1 MKPTNTTAQAQ
12 RDPLMTLLS
21 TMGSGGIER
30 QEARGQQELVN
41 SASLPT
47 ECNGREALEAAGV
60 KFGEP
65 YKDDPLF
72 CDAVLPEGWKKRAT
86 DHSMWS
92 DLVDAKGRVR
102 AKIFYKAAHYDRRAD
117 MYVERRFSFSAH
129 HNGSDKDHYAC
140 VITDCGK
147 PLHTVGETLRSD
159 FNARDGIEKKAEA
172 WLYERF
178 PDWQS
183 VSAYWD

>member
-47 ECNGREALEAAGV
+47 ECRGRDALEAAGV

-65 YKDDPLF
+65 YKDDALF
-72 CDAVLPEGWKKRAT
+72 CDAVLPDGWKKRAT

-92 DLVDAKGRVR
+92 DLVDGKGRVR
-102 AKIFYKAAHYDRRAD
+102 ARIFYKAAHYDRRAD
-117 MYVERRFSFSAH
+117 MSVERRFNFSAY
-129 HNGSDKDHYAC
+129 NDGSDKEHYAC
-140 VITDCGK
+140 VITDGGK
-147 PLHTVGETLRSD
+147 PMHTVGETLRSD
-159 FNARDGIEKKAEA
+159 YNGRGKIEEEAEA
-172 WLYERF
+172 WLNERY
-178 PDWQS
+178 PEWKS
-183 VSAYWD
+183 AAAYWD

>member
-41 SASLPT
+41 SASLPA
-47 ECNGREALEAAGV
+47 ECSGREALEAAGV

-72 CDAVLPEGWKKRAT
+72 CDAVLPEGWKKQAT

-92 DLVDAKGRVR
+92 NLVDAKGRVR
-102 AKIFYKAAHYDRRAD
+102 AQIFYKAAHYDRRAD
-117 MYVERRFSFSAH
+117 MHVTRRFNYSAY
-129 HNGSDKDHYAC
+129 NDSSDKNHYAC
-140 VITDCGK
+140 VITDGGK
-147 PLHTVGETLRSD
+147 PLHTVGETHRND
-159 FNARDGIEKKAEA
+159 HTARYALSEKAEA
-172 WLYERF
+172 WLNEKY
-178 PDWQS
+178 PDWRS
-183 VSAYWD
+183 ASAYWD